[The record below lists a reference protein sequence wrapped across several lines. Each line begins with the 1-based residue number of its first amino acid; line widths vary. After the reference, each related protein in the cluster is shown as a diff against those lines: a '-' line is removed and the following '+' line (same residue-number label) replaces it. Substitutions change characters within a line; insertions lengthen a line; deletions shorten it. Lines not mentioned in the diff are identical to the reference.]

1 METTKKNLRE
11 PIVCVLGHVD
21 HGKTTLLDDI
31 RGTKVAKKEVGDIT
45 QKIGATDIDK
55 KTLETNIK
63 NYFKN
68 IQVKIPGLLFIDT
81 PGHVAFANMRAMGG
95 ALADIAILVIDINEG
110 LKPQTIESIDVLKKY
125 KTPFIIAA
133 NKIDL
138 IPYFVNTKNTSFM
151 DTLKIQRQ
159 EYIELL
165 DEKIYKII
173 NDLYAR
179 GVSSDR
185 YDRITDFTKSFAIV
199 PISAKLNIGVPDI
212 LMVLTG
218 LAQRFLENS
227 IQFENKTVRGS
238 VIEIKKEDSLGTTLD
253 TILYQ
258 GTLHKSDKI
267 ALNTSSGPVVT
278 RVKAILVSGKKG
290 LEEKNSVSAAAG
302 IRILITDKLDV
313 LSGTSILAVK
323 NGNTETAFDELI
335 KESKPD
341 IKLSDN
347 GITIKAEAIG
357 SLEAIAY
364 EMEENK
370 INVREAQIGDVTK
383 KDIINVSTLNN
394 PMDRVIVGFNVN
406 ISSDAREA
414 MDSNSVRVIT
424 GNVIYSMIDDLN
436 KWLEFKKHEL
446 EEESKNSRPIPSKLV
461 IMPDYIFRAAKPVI
475 VGIKVLSGR
484 VKVGDKLINGKNKY
498 AGTIKSLRDGDIN
511 SQYADKGAELSCA
524 IEGVTLNRQVF
535 AGEDLYVDVPANIVK
550 ELKDEDMDPDMKE
563 TMEELIKIKRKE
575 DQFWGF

>member
-1 METTKKNLRE
+1 MEATKKNLRE

-31 RGTKVAKKEVGDIT
+31 RGTKVAKKEVGGIT

-267 ALNTSSGPVVT
+267 ALNTSSGPAVT

-364 EMEENK
+364 EMEQNK

-535 AGEDLYVDVPANIVK
+535 AGEELYVDVPANIVK

>member
-31 RGTKVAKKEVGDIT
+31 RGTKVAKKEVGGIT

-159 EYIELL
+159 EYTELL

-364 EMEENK
+364 EMEQNK

>member
-31 RGTKVAKKEVGDIT
+31 RGTKVAKKEVGGIT

-55 KTLETNIK
+55 KTLEYNIN

-68 IQVKIPGLLFIDT
+68 IQIKIPGLLFIDT
-81 PGHVAFANMRAMGG
+81 PGHVAFANMRSMGG
-95 ALADIAILVIDINEG
+95 ALADIAILVIDVNEG

-138 IPYFVNTKNTSFM
+138 IPYFVSIKNTSFR
-151 DTLKIQRQ
+151 DTLLKQRQ
-159 EYIELL
+159 EYIDVL

-173 NDLYAR
+173 NDLYIK

-199 PISAKLNIGVPDI
+199 PVSAKLNIGVPDI

-218 LAQRFLENS
+218 LAQRFLEDN
-227 IQFENKTVRGS
+227 IQFESKAVRGS

-258 GTLHKSDKI
+258 GTLHKGDKV
-267 ALNTSSGPVVT
+267 ALNTNTGPAVT
-278 RVKAILVSGKKG
+278 RVKAILTTGKKG
-290 LEEKNSVSAAAG
+290 IEEKNSVSAAAG
-302 IRILITDKLDV
+302 IRILITDKMDV
-313 LSGTSILAVK
+313 LSGTSIIVI
-323 NGNTETAFDELI
+323 NGGKADAAFDELI

-341 IKLSDN
+341 IKFSES

-364 EMEENK
+364 EMEQNK
-370 INVREAQIGDVTK
+370 IKVREAQIGDITK

-394 PMDRVIVGFNVN
+394 PLDHVIVGFNVN
-406 ISSDAREA
+406 VSGDAREA
-414 MDSNSVRVIT
+414 MELNSARVIS

-436 KWLEFKKHEL
+436 KWLEFKKNEI
-446 EEESKNSRPIPSKLV
+446 EEEKKNSRPIPSKLV

-484 VKVGDKLINGKNKY
+484 VKVGDKLINSKNKH

-511 SQYADKGAELSCA
+511 RQYADKGSELSCA
-524 IEGVTLNRQVF
+524 IEGVTLNRQIF
-535 AGEDLYVDVPANIVK
+535 ADEDLYVDVPENVVK
-550 ELKDEDMDPDMKE
+550 ELKDQDIDQDIKD

-575 DQFWGF
+575 GQFWGF

>member
-31 RGTKVAKKEVGDIT
+31 RGTTVAKKEAGGIT
-45 QKIGATDIDK
+45 QKIGATEIDK
-55 KTLETNIK
+55 NTLESNIK

-68 IQVKIPGLLFIDT
+68 INISIPGLLFIDT

-110 LKPQTIESIDVLKKY
+110 LKPQTLESIDVLKRY

-138 IPYFVNTKNTSFM
+138 IPYFIAAHNSSFKE
-151 DTLKIQRQ
+151 TLKKQRE
-159 EYIELL
+159 EYINAL
-165 DEKIYKII
+165 DEKLYKII
-173 NDLYAR
+173 NDLYIKGISA
-179 GVSSDR
+179 DR

-199 PISAKLNIGVPDI
+199 PVSAKLNIGIPDI

-218 LAQRFLENS
+218 LAQRFLEEH
-227 IQFENKTVRGS
+227 IQFESKSTRGS
-238 VIEIKKEDSLGTTLD
+238 VIEIKKEESLGTTLD

-258 GTLHKSDKI
+258 GTLHKGDKI
-267 ALNTSSGPVVT
+267 AINTSSGPAVT
-278 RVKAILVSGKKG
+278 KVKAILATGKKG
-290 LEEKNSVSAAAG
+290 VEEKNSARAAAG
-302 IRILITDKLDV
+302 IRILLTDKLDV
-313 LSGTSILAVK
+313 ISGTSVIGIK
-323 NGNTETAFDELI
+323 GGNTETAFKELI

-341 IKLSDN
+341 IKLSEN

-364 EMEENK
+364 EMEQNK
-370 INVREAQIGDVTK
+370 INIREAQIGDITK

-394 PMDRVIVGFNVN
+394 PLDRVIVGFNVN
-406 ISSDAREA
+406 ITGDAKEA
-414 MDSNSVRVIT
+414 MLSADVKAIS
-424 GNVIYSMIDDLN
+424 GNVIYSMIDDLTR
-436 KWLEFKKHEL
+436 WLEFRKNQI
-446 EEESKNSRPIPSKLV
+446 EEEKKNARPVPSKLV

-475 VGIKVLSGR
+475 VGIKILSGR

-511 SQYADKGAELSCA
+511 KQYGDKGAELSCA
-524 IEGVTLNRQVF
+524 IDGVTLNRQIF
-535 AGEDLYVDVPANIVK
+535 AGEDLYVDVPEAIIK
-550 ELKDEDMDPDMKE
+550 EIKDQPMEPDVKE
-563 TMEELIKIKRKE
+563 TMEELIKIKRKDE
-575 DQFWGF
+575 QFWGF

>member
-31 RGTKVAKKEVGDIT
+31 RGTTVAKKEAGGIT
-45 QKIGATDIDK
+45 QKIGATEIDK
-55 KTLETNIK
+55 NTLESNIK

-68 IQVKIPGLLFIDT
+68 IQIKIPGLLFIDT
-81 PGHVAFANMRAMGG
+81 PGHVAFANMRSMGG
-95 ALADIAILVIDINEG
+95 ALADIAILVIDVNEG

-138 IPYFVNTKNTSFM
+138 VPYFITTKNTSFKE
-151 DTLKIQRQ
+151 TLLKQRK
-159 EYIELL
+159 EYVDAL

-173 NDLYAR
+173 NDLYVK
-179 GVSSDR
+179 GISSDR

-218 LAQRFLENS
+218 LAQRFLEDH
-227 IQFENKTVRGS
+227 IQFENKTTRGS
-238 VIEIKKEDSLGTTLD
+238 VIEIKKEESIGTTLD

-258 GTLHKSDKI
+258 GTLHKGDKI
-267 ALNTSSGPVVT
+267 ALNTNAGPAVT
-278 RVKAILVSGKKG
+278 KVKAILASGKKG
-290 LEEKNSVSAAAG
+290 VEERDSIRSAAG

-313 LSGTSILAVK
+313 ISGTSIIVVK
-323 NGNTETAFDELI
+323 GSKTDYAFNELI

-364 EMEENK
+364 EMEQNK
-370 INVREAQIGDVTK
+370 INVREAQIGDITK

-394 PMDRVIVGFNVN
+394 PLDRVIVGFNVN
-406 ISSDAREA
+406 ISSDARENMEYNNA
-414 MDSNSVRVIT
+414 KVIS

-436 KWLEFKKHEL
+436 KWLEFKKHEI
-446 EEESKNSRPIPSKLV
+446 EEEKKNSRPVPSKLV
-461 IMPDYIFRAAKPVI
+461 ILPDYIFRAAKPVI
-475 VGIKVLSGR
+475 VGIRVISGR
-484 VKVGDKLINGKNKY
+484 VKVGDKLINSNNKY
-498 AGTIKSLRDGDIN
+498 AGTIKSLRDGDVN
-511 SQYADKGAELSCA
+511 RQYADKGSELSCA
-524 IEGVTLNRQVF
+524 IDGVTLNRQIF
-535 AGEDLYVDVPANIVK
+535 PDEDLYVDVPENVVK
-550 ELKDEDMDPDMKE
+550 EMKDQDMDPDMKE

-575 DQFWGF
+575 EQFWGF

>member
-31 RGTKVAKKEVGDIT
+31 RGTKVAKKEVGGIT

-159 EYIELL
+159 EYTELL

>member
-1 METTKKNLRE
+1 METTKNNLRE

-31 RGTKVAKKEVGDIT
+31 RGTTVAKKEAGGIT
-45 QKIGATDIDK
+45 QKIGATEIDK
-55 KTLETNIK
+55 NTLESNIK

-68 IQVKIPGLLFIDT
+68 IQIKIPGLLFIDT
-81 PGHVAFANMRAMGG
+81 PGHVAFANMRSMGG
-95 ALADIAILVIDINEG
+95 ALADIAILVIDVNEG

-138 IPYFVNTKNTSFM
+138 VPYFITAKNTSFKE
-151 DTLKIQRQ
+151 TLLKQRK
-159 EYIELL
+159 EYVDAL

-173 NDLYAR
+173 NDLYVK
-179 GVSSDR
+179 GISSDR

-218 LAQRFLENS
+218 LAQRFLEDH
-227 IQFENKTVRGS
+227 IQFENKSTRGS
-238 VIEIKKEDSLGTTLD
+238 VIEIKKEESIGTTLD

-258 GTLHKSDKI
+258 GTLHKGDKI
-267 ALNTSSGPVVT
+267 ALNTNAGTAVT
-278 RVKAILVSGKKG
+278 RVKAILAPGKKG
-290 LEEKNSVSAAAG
+290 VEERDSIKSAAG

-313 LSGTSILAVK
+313 ISGTSIIVVK
-323 NGNTETAFDELI
+323 GGKTDDAFNELI

-364 EMEENK
+364 EMEQNK
-370 INVREAQIGDVTK
+370 INVREAQIGDITK

-394 PMDRVIVGFNVN
+394 PLDRVIVGFNVN
-406 ISSDAREA
+406 ISSDARENMEYNNA
-414 MDSNSVRVIT
+414 KVIS

-436 KWLEFKKHEL
+436 KWLEFKKHD
-446 EEESKNSRPIPSKLV
+446 SSDP
-461 IMPDYIFRAAKPVI
+461 
-475 VGIKVLSGR
+475 LSAYCR
-484 VKVGDKLINGKNKY
+484 FISP
-498 AGTIKSLRDGDIN
+498 SLR
-511 SQYADKGAELSCA
+511 L
-524 IEGVTLNRQVF
+524 LM
-535 AGEDLYVDVPANIVK
+535 VPAYLLLLFISLSPTLTRP
-550 ELKDEDMDPDMKE
+550 ERTLIPTITGLAALK
-563 TMEELIKIKRKE
+563 I
-575 DQFWGF
+575 